1 MQQPACL
8 HPSVILFLCFSAS
21 HPPGRRNVETECFKN
36 SILSCDRRCPGGSA
50 ALWCEKQEC
59 EDGCRPRRAAGPIH
73 AHHQGPQNR
82 RPGVQERVRLF
93 FRLSRKCACRPLPHT
108 HTHGATR
115 AACLGRE
122 SASQASWQLVL
133 HELSGARE
141 SAVNERVSM
150 VTVPASLRGEKT
162 IKGCLRLRRKR
173 WKGFPLC
180 PLHTTPLLLE
190 VHTQAS

>member
-1 MQQPACL
+1 MTGAAPEAPQHCGARSRNAKMAADLGELLVPYMPTIRVPRTGDRVFKSECAFSFDS
-8 HPSVILFLCFSAS
+8 PVSVPVAPF
-21 HPPGRRNVETECFKN
+21 PT
-36 SILSCDRRCPGGSA
+36 
-50 ALWCEKQEC
+50 
-59 EDGCRPRRAAGPIH
+59 
-73 AHHQGPQNR
+73 
-82 RPGVQERVRLF
+82 
-93 FRLSRKCACRPLPHT
+93 HT